1 MNLLVAMRYLVA
13 LDKHRHFGRA
23 ARACHIT
30 QPALSNALRALETEF
45 GVAIVKRSRAFGGL
59 TPEGEVVL
67 TTARRMLRE
76 MDLLNQD
83 LGGPD
88 SELRGELRFG
98 AVPTAMPLLALL
110 AALLQRQHPGLK
122 PVLLALSSPD
132 IEAGLQD
139 LTLDLAL
146 GYTGRSRLR
155 NLGITTRTLYQE
167 RYFYLRRATRRTSDR
182 LRVGP
187 DMRWAE
193 AAEHP
198 LCRLTPDMHFRSIVD
213 GALAQ
218 RGRDVSAPAI
228 ETNSIW
234 TMALIVAAGEVGAIL
249 PGAIITAFRAHGDLE
264 ALPLLEPDVRTPVG
278 LLSLTET
285 RPSRAVQAT
294 LALLDTPEWTTLL
307 DRYSGERG
315 F

>member
-23 ARACHIT
+23 AQACHIT

-45 GVAIVKRSRAFGGL
+45 GVAIVKRSRIFGGL
-59 TPEGEVVL
+59 TPEGETVL
-67 TTARRMLRE
+67 ATARRMLRE
-76 MDLLNQD
+76 MDLLSQD

-88 SELRGELRFG
+88 SGPRGELRFA
-98 AVPTAMPLLALL
+98 AVPTAMPLLALF
-110 AALLQRQHPGLK
+110 AALLQRQYPGLK
-122 PVLLALSSPD
+122 PVLLAMSSPD

-155 NLGITTRTLYQE
+155 GLGITTRVLYQE
-167 RYFYLRRATRRTSDR
+167 RYYYLRRATRRSSDR
-182 LRVGP
+182 LRAGP
-187 DMRWAE
+187 AMRWSE
-193 AAEHP
+193 AATYP
-198 LCRLTPDMHFRSIVD
+198 LCQLTPDMHFRAIID
-213 GALAQ
+213 GALTQ
-218 RGRDVSAPAI
+218 PGRKAPEPAI

-234 TMALIVAAGEVGAIL
+234 TVTLAVAAGEVGAIL
-249 PGAIITAFRAHGDLE
+249 PAAMLAAFRAHGDLE

-278 LLSLTET
+278 FLSLTET
-285 RPSRAVQAT
+285 RPSRAVRAA
-294 LALLDTPEWTTLL
+294 LALLDTPEWGALL